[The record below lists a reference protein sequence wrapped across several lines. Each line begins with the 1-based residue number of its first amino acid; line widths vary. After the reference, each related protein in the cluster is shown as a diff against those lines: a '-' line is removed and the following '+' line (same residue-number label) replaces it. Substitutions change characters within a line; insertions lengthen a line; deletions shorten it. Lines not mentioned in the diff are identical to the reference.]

1 LKKNKILDTTLRDG
15 SYAINFSFTS
25 NQTSQICQKLE
36 EAGIEFIE
44 IGHGTGFNSS
54 NRGYGKAV
62 QTDEEYMIA
71 AQEVLKDSKYG
82 MFCIPGIA
90 QIDNLDV
97 AAEHNMSFVRIGT
110 DVTKITESKDFIKRA
125 KDLGLYVFANYMK
138 SYAMIPEK
146 FAQQVLLS
154 ERYGADTVYIV
165 DSAGGM
171 FPENIKEYYD
181 SIRKVSDISIG
192 FHAHDNLGFA
202 ISNSISA
209 IDIGIDI
216 VDSSLQG
223 LGRSSGNASTELL
236 VLALKKKGY
245 ETGVNFLKVLEIG
258 WEYIQPLLK
267 TLGNNPL
274 DTISGY
280 ADFHSSYMPKIIKYA
295 IQYNIDPINLIL
307 EITKIDKINVED
319 SNIIEII
326 KKIPK
331 STIDIKTKYDSS
343 LYVGGEQ
350 DEKS

>member
-1 LKKNKILDTTLRDG
+1 LKKIKILDTTLRDG
-15 SYAINFSFTS
+15 SYPVNFSFTS
-25 NQTSQICQKLE
+25 KQTSLICNKLE
-36 EAGIEFIE
+36 QSGIEFIE
-44 IGHGTGFNSS
+44 IGHGTGLNSS
-54 NRGYGKAV
+54 NRGYGKAA

-90 QIDNLDV
+90 HTDNLDV

-110 DVTKITESKDFIKRA
+110 DVTKVTQSKDFIKKA

-138 SYAMIPEK
+138 SYAMNPEK

-154 ERYGADTVYIV
+154 EKYGADIVYIV

-171 FPENIKEYYD
+171 FPENIKEYFN
-181 SIRKVSDISIG
+181 SIRKVSEIPIG

-202 ISNSISA
+202 IANSISA
-209 IDIGIDI
+209 VDMGMEI

-245 ETGVNFLKVLEIG
+245 ETGINFLKVLEIG
-258 WEYIQPLLK
+258 WNYIQPLLK
-267 TLGNNPL
+267 TPGKNPL

-280 ADFHSSYMPKIIKYA
+280 ADFHSSYMSKILNYA
-295 IQYNIDPINLIL
+295 IQYNIDPLNLIL
-307 EITKIDKINVED
+307 EITKIDKINAED
-319 SNIIEII
+319 RSIIEVA

-331 STIDIKTKYDSS
+331 STVDIKTKYDPS
-343 LYVGGEQ
+343 LYFGGEQ